1 MAKVTEIQKHL
12 PHVASECNVVW
23 GIMIARKLARLIYMT
38 TLPIVKSSKPTTSVS
53 STVKVKRNPTI
64 EDFKFRDGL
73 PTAEELPD
81 SDDKPVESELQELVS
96 GLLKAILLDIWRD
109 RTHWI
114 FGLDLG
120 FYYDPDQ
127 PAIAPDGF
135 LSLGVE
141 EIDDECLRSSYVLWD
156 EKVIP
161 LFALEIISRTPG
173 KEHTKKFKI
182 YQSTGIL
189 YYLVYAPLRKRK
201 AKFQLYKLIEG
212 EYVLQSDGRDPYWMP
227 EIGLAIGM
235 EKQRHRG
242 RQREWL
248 FWYDENQVRYPT
260 PIERAEAE
268 ANLAKAAS
276 ERADIE
282 ARRANAESERA
293 DIATAAQVATEQKN
307 NALRQRLRELGID
320 PDSIG

>member
-1 MAKVTEIQKHL
+1 
-12 PHVASECNVVW
+12 
-23 GIMIARKLARLIYMT
+23 
-38 TLPIVKSSKPTTSVS
+38 
-53 STVKVKRNPTI
+53 
-64 EDFKFRDGL
+64 L

-96 GLLKAILLDIWRD
+96 GLLKTILLDVWRD
-109 RTHWI
+109 RTNWI

-141 EIDDECLRSSYVLWD
+141 EVDDECLRSSYVLWD

-161 LFALEIISRTPG
+161 LFALEIVSRTPG
-173 KEHTKKFKI
+173 KEHTKKFQI

-201 AKFQLYKLIEG
+201 AKFQLYKLIDG
-212 EYVLQSDGRDPYWMP
+212 EYVLQSDGKNPYWMP
-227 EIGLAIGM
+227 EIGLAIGA
-235 EKQRHRG
+235 EKQAYRN

-248 FWYDENQVRYPT
+248 FWYDENYVRYPT
-260 PIERAEAE
+260 PAERAEAE
-268 ANLAKAAS
+268 ASLAKAAS

-282 ARRANAESERA
+282 AQRAKIESERAKAESKRA

-320 PDSIG
+320 PDSIN

>member
-1 MAKVTEIQKHL
+1 
-12 PHVASECNVVW
+12 
-23 GIMIARKLARLIYMT
+23 MT
-38 TLPIVKSSKPTTSVS
+38 ISPLVKSSKPTVDETSVATNI
-53 STVKVKRNPTI
+53 TVAVKKRNPTI

-96 GLLKAILLDIWRD
+96 GLLKTILLDVWRD
-109 RTHWI
+109 RTNWI

-141 EIDDECLRSSYVLWD
+141 EVDDECLRSSYVLWD

-161 LFALEIISRTPG
+161 LFALEIVSRTPG
-173 KEHTKKFKI
+173 KEHTKKFQI

-201 AKFQLYKLIEG
+201 AKFQLYKLIDG
-212 EYVLQSDGRDPYWMP
+212 EYVLQSDGKDPYWMP
-227 EIGLAIGM
+227 EIGLAIGA
-235 EKQRHRG
+235 EKQTYRNRE
-242 RQREWL
+242 REWL
-248 FWYDENQVRYPT
+248 FWYDENYVRYPT
-260 PIERAEAE
+260 PAERAELE
-268 ANLAKAAS
+268 AQRAKA
-276 ERADIE
+276 
-282 ARRANAESERA
+282 ESQRA
-293 DIATAAQVATEQKN
+293 DIATAAQIATEQKN
-307 NALRQRLRELGID
+307 NALQRRLRELGID
-320 PDSIG
+320 PDSIK

>member
-1 MAKVTEIQKHL
+1 
-12 PHVASECNVVW
+12 
-23 GIMIARKLARLIYMT
+23 MT
-38 TLPIVKSSKPTTSVS
+38 ISPLVKSSKPLVASNI
-53 STVKVKRNPTI
+53 TVPVKKRNPTI

-96 GLLKAILLDIWRD
+96 GLLKTILLDIWRD
-109 RTHWI
+109 RTNWI

-120 FYYDPDQ
+120 FYYDPEQ

-141 EIDDECLRSSYVLWD
+141 EVSEDYLRPSYVLWD

-161 LFALEIISRTPG
+161 LFALEIVSKTSG
-173 KEHTKKFKI
+173 KEYTKKFKI

-212 EYVLQSDGRDPYWMP
+212 EYVLQSDGKNPYWMS
-227 EIGLAIGM
+227 EIGLAIGV
-235 EKQRHRG
+235 EKQTYRN

-248 FWYDENQVRYPT
+248 FWYDENYARYPT
-260 PIERAEAE
+260 PTERAEVA
-268 ANLAKAAS
+268 AALAKAES
-276 ERADIE
+276 ERA
-282 ARRANAESERA
+282 RAESERA
-293 DIATAAQVATEQKN
+293 DIAIAAQEAAEKRS
-307 NALRQRLRELGID
+307 NAFLRRLRELGID
-320 PDSIG
+320 PDSITGGASDWC

>member
-1 MAKVTEIQKHL
+1 
-12 PHVASECNVVW
+12 
-23 GIMIARKLARLIYMT
+23 MT
-38 TLPIVKSSKPTTSVS
+38 ISPLVKSSKPTVDETSMATNI
-53 STVKVKRNPTI
+53 TVAVKKRNPTI

-96 GLLKAILLDIWRD
+96 GLLKTILLDVWRD
-109 RTHWI
+109 QTNWI

-141 EIDDECLRSSYVLWD
+141 EVDDECLRSSYVLWD

-161 LFALEIISRTPG
+161 LFALEIVSRTPG
-173 KEHTKKFKI
+173 KEHTKKFQI

-201 AKFQLYKLIEG
+201 AKFQLYKLIDG
-212 EYVLQSDGRDPYWMP
+212 EYVLQSDGKDPYWMP
-227 EIGLAIGM
+227 EIGLAIGA
-235 EKQRHRG
+235 EKQTYRNRE
-242 RQREWL
+242 REWL
-248 FWYDENQVRYPT
+248 FWYDENYVRYPT
-260 PIERAEAE
+260 PAERAELE
-268 ANLAKAAS
+268 AQRAKA
-276 ERADIE
+276 
-282 ARRANAESERA
+282 ESQRA
-293 DIATAAQVATEQKN
+293 DIATAAQIATEQKN
-307 NALRQRLRELGID
+307 NALQRRLRELGID
-320 PDSIG
+320 PDSIE